1 MTTSLQADSSHT
13 GRRGLGP
20 RVYKD
25 SKDKQGRSHQRRDSH
40 GEAKKRSDMKACHTM
55 NQRSTNNKG
64 IQMNKVWYRL
74 QKMAERLMA
83 TTLSNREQLGRA

>member
-1 MTTSLQADSSHT
+1 
-13 GRRGLGP
+13 
-20 RVYKD
+20 
-25 SKDKQGRSHQRRDSH
+25 
-40 GEAKKRSDMKACHTM
+40 M

-64 IQMNKVWYRL
+64 IQMDKVWYRL